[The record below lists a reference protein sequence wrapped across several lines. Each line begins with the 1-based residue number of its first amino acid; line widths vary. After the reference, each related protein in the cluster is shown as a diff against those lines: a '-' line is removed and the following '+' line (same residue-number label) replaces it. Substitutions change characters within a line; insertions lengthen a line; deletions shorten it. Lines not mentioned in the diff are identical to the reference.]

1 MLEMKSTSSQLEVQT
16 VEFVKNILEL
26 LENLL
31 NQFDLLKVPITTQK
45 SYKIC
50 F

>member
-31 NQFDLLKVPITTQK
+31 NQFDLLKVPITTHTK
-45 SYKIC
+45 KL
-50 F
+50 